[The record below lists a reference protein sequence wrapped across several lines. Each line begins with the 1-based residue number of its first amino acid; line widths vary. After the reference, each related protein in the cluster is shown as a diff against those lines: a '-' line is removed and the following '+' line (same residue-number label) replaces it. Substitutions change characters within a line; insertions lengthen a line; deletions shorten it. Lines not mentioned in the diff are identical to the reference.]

1 MLKSANGRADDSVM
15 QVGDLP
21 LQRSIDVLPDPV
33 LAIDRAGTL
42 RYANVAAAQVLEWNP
57 ADVIGTSVI
66 HLIHPD
72 DHALA
77 HASLHTIANKP
88 SGALLTLRVRTG
100 RATWCYLEI
109 RGTYDA
115 STDEIMLIARD
126 VSDRHGLELGRGD
139 GELLRAVMANM
150 HGMVLLVD
158 PIGVVGS
165 INGAT
170 TRLLGHDPE
179 RVRGRPIVDLFHPDD
194 RERMTDALHRTE
206 SHETTTVDGRLIAL
220 DGEDMMCQFTI
231 NNLLDDPIVGS
242 YVITAQLATAL
253 ADARDRVD
261 FLADHDNRTGLL
273 NRDGFV
279 RAAGE
284 LIAAGGGLGV
294 LLVDIVQFRSIN
306 ELYGEPAGDAVLAA
320 VAERLDRVRI
330 ADPVTARV
338 GGDQFVLAIRTSS
351 ERAIRMLQ
359 ERITRDVPRP
369 VAVGDHEVTFSIRT
383 SMAYEPHPQT
393 LDALLIHASNELAS
407 VRHRSEAETTQISR
421 DALDERRA
429 QLEQLRTA
437 LDDDQIQPFFQPIVR
452 PDGTLAAV
460 EALVR
465 WMHPVRGVLG
475 ADAVLPLAQMAGL
488 AATIDDVVIDKAMH
502 FAARLERA
510 GYGNIGVHINIDP
523 KMIAHPAFGASFLD
537 RCRRLNANPTQ
548 LVVEITENDLLAPGA
563 SSLANM
569 QRLRFAG
576 IHVSIDDFGTG
587 YSSLSHLLELPVDGV
602 KIDRRFVAGIDVDP
616 AATNLTTAIIGLSES
631 LGLACVAEGVEQPYQ
646 RDRLQAMGCRSFQG
660 WLFSPA
666 VSADEV
672 MAMVPRIVPI
682 DDQPTSR
689 VAI

>member
-1 MLKSANGRADDSVM
+1 
-15 QVGDLP
+15 
-21 LQRSIDVLPDPV
+21 LPDPV
-33 LAIDRAGTL
+33 IGIDRAGTL
-42 RYANVAAAQVLEWNP
+42 RYANLAAAEILEWNP
-57 ADVIGTSVI
+57 ADVIGTSVLQ
-66 HLIHPD
+66 LIHPD

-77 HASLHTIANKP
+77 VASLDTISTKS
-88 SGALLTLRVRTG
+88 SGALLTVRARTG
-100 RATWCYLEI
+100 RATWRYLEV

-115 STDEIMLIARD
+115 VADEIMLVARD
-126 VSDRHGLELGRGD
+126 VSDRHALELGRGD
-139 GELLRAVMANM
+139 SELLRAVMANM

-158 PIGVVGS
+158 AIGVISS
-165 INGAT
+165 INGAV

-179 RVRGRPIVDLFHPDD
+179 RVDGRPIVDLFHPDD
-194 RERMTDALHRTE
+194 RERMVDALHRTD
-206 SHETTTVDGRLIAL
+206 SHETTTVDGRLIAI
-220 DGEDMMCQFTI
+220 DGDDMVCEFTI

-242 YVITAQLATAL
+242 YVVTAQIATAL

-261 FLADHDNRTGLL
+261 FLAEHDNRTGLL

-306 ELYGEPAGDAVLAA
+306 ELYGEAAGDAVLAA

-338 GGDQFVLAIRTSS
+338 GGDQFVLAVRSAS
-351 ERAIRMLQ
+351 ERAIQMMQ

-369 VAVGDHEVTFSIRT
+369 VAVGDQQVTFSIRT
-383 SMAYEPHPQT
+383 AVAYEPHPQT
-393 LDALLIHASNELAS
+393 LDALLIHATNELAS
-407 VRHRSEAETTQISR
+407 ARHRSEAETTQISR

-429 QLEQLRTA
+429 QLEQLRNA

-452 PDGTLAAV
+452 PDGSIAAV

-465 WMHPVRGVLG
+465 WVHPVRGVLG

-488 AATIDDVVIDKAMH
+488 GATVDDVVIEKAMH

-510 GYGNIGVHINIDP
+510 GYGDVGVHINIDP
-523 KMIAHPAFGASFLD
+523 KMIAHPSFGASFLD
-537 RCRRLNANPTQ
+537 RCRRHHANPAQ

-616 AATNLTTAIIGLSES
+616 AATNLTTAIIGLSDS
-631 LGLACVAEGVEQPYQ
+631 LGLTCVAEGVEQPYQ

-660 WLFSPA
+660 WLYSAA
-666 VSADEV
+666 VSADEA

-682 DDQPTSR
+682 EDQPASQR
-689 VAI
+689 VPL